1 MQIFQ
6 PEILLLGKYY
16 ANEKRKVVL
25 LLPTYTVIA
34 KLNSNFITSY
44 EIKKFQWNKI
54 KLKLLLLLSLVLGT

>member
-44 EIKKFQWNKI
+44 ESKKFQ
-54 KLKLLLLLSLVLGT
+54 

>member
-44 EIKKFQWNKI
+44 EIKKFQ
-54 KLKLLLLLSLVLGT
+54 